1 MRIEVSIVEDSDQL
15 RESLAVLINGYDK
28 FKCISTFDNAE
39 AALRNL
45 PKQKPHVVLM
55 DINLPHMNGIE
66 CVRKLK
72 SQAPE
77 INFVMLTVYDDND
90 DVFESLKAGASG
102 YLLKRTSPHEILQ
115 AIEDV
120 YNGGSPMSSQIARK
134 IVQSFHR
141 FEETPNETEK
151 LSEREGEILSLLS
164 KGYKYNEIADSLFIS
179 VHTVRSHLRSIYEKL
194 HVRSRTEAVVKFLNK

>member
-1 MRIEVSIVEDSDQL
+1 MKIEVSIVEDSDQL
-15 RESLAVLINGYDK
+15 RESLTVLINGYDK

-39 AALRNL
+39 AALRSL

-55 DINLPHMNGIE
+55 DINLPNMNGIE

-72 SQAPE
+72 SQMPE
-77 INFVMLTVYDDND
+77 IHFVMLTVYDDND

-141 FEETPNETEK
+141 FSETPNETEK

-194 HVRSRTEAVVKFLNK
+194 QVRSRTEAVVKFLNN